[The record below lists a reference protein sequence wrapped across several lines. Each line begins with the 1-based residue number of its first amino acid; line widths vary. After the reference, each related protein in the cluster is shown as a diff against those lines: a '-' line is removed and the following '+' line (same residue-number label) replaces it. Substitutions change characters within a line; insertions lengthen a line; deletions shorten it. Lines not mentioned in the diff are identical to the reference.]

1 MRELVSIHKMG
12 FRLLKMIHREDSTII
27 PLHLL
32 ELCLSLVQIYA
43 GLFLTANLID
53 ALLAGEYG
61 TAAWQA
67 GFLCGATLLLGLSRH
82 LLQRRFRSLGTRLW
96 LVFYV
101 WLREKVFSMDY
112 ESMEKPEV
120 AEKILFSERTSDMY
134 GGLDNLLNHYCNI
147 LQAILNIAL
156 SVSLV
161 VHLCLTRPS
170 GGSGLAGSLAQ
181 PFPSLAL
188 FAALLLGLCACSFR
202 AFTRFATK
210 QMEIFEA
217 HTGEEEEFSYML
229 NNVFGNEKAGKIIR
243 IYGMEEMILEN
254 TARFQGKSRA
264 YFAKMYDVRNAAS
277 NANNLVSS
285 VFALGAY
292 LLAALK
298 VVAGA
303 VTVGAFTQYVGA
315 LNQFGSA
322 CFSLIA
328 GHGELRKI
336 CTTMTDFLAFLD
348 MENPHASG
356 SIPVEKRDDGEYEL
370 AFEDVSFH
378 YPGSE
383 KLVLKNVS
391 FKLRIKGKLAV
402 VGRNG
407 AGKTTFIKLLC
418 RLYEPTEGRI
428 TLNGTDIRKYDEEE
442 YRRIFGVVFQD
453 FKLFAFPVWE
463 NVAAGYERQDH
474 RLWTVLEQADAAD
487 LVRNMENGLDT
498 WLYKNVED
506 GVEISG
512 GEAQK
517 LALARALY
525 KDAPVVILDE
535 PTAALDPR
543 AEAEV
548 YERFG
553 QLVEGKTSIYI
564 SHRMSSCRFCDE
576 IIVFQD
582 GQIVERGSHEEL
594 FAAGGCYAEMW
605 NAQARQ
611 EPWRKARGNRSWAF
625 AQPRPAWP
633 ALSGYRP
640 ACPGFW

>member
-1 MRELVSIHKMG
+1 MHELKSIHKMG
-12 FRLLKMIHREDSTII
+12 FRLLKMIHREDSSII

-32 ELCLSLVQIYA
+32 ELCLSLAQIYI
-43 GLFLTANLID
+43 GLFLTAGLID
-53 ALLAGEYG
+53 TLLAGDYS
-61 TAAWQA
+61 TAVRQA
-67 GFLCGATLLLGLSRH
+67 GYLLGANLLLGLSIR
-82 LLQRRFRSLGTRLW
+82 LLQRRFRSLGTRMW

-101 WLREKVFSMDY
+101 WLREKVFAMDY
-112 ESMEKPEV
+112 ESMEKPQA

-134 GGLDNLLNHYCNI
+134 GGLGSLLNYYFNI

-170 GGSGLAGSLAQ
+170 GGSGLVGGLAA
-181 PFPSLAL
+181 PVPSLAL
-188 FAALLLGLCACSFR
+188 FTALLLGMCACSFR
-202 AFTRFATK
+202 VFTRFAAK
-210 QMEIFEA
+210 QLEIFER
-217 HTGEEEEFSYML
+217 HTGVEERIGYML
-229 NNVFGNEKAGKIIR
+229 NNVFGNERVGKIIR
-243 IYGMEEMILEN
+243 LYGMEEMILEN
-254 TARFQGKSRA
+254 SARFQEKSRA
-264 YFAKMYDVRNAAS
+264 YFAERHDVETAAN

-298 VVAGA
+298 VVTGA
-303 VTVGAFTQYVGA
+303 VTVGAFTRYVGA

-322 CFSLIA
+322 CFILIA

-348 MENPHASG
+348 MENPRAPG
-356 SIPVEKRDDGEYEL
+356 SIPVEKRDDGEYEF
-370 AFEDVSFH
+370 AFENVSFH
-378 YPGSE
+378 YPGSDT
-383 KLVLKNVS
+383 LVLRDVN

-418 RLYEPTEGRI
+418 RLYEPTQGRI

-463 NVAAGYERQDH
+463 NVAAGYERQDV
-474 RLWTVLEQADAAD
+474 RIWEALEQADAAD
-487 LVRNMENGLDT
+487 MVRNMENGLDT

-506 GVEISG
+506 GVEVSG

-525 KDAPVVILDE
+525 KDTPVVILDE
-535 PTAALDPR
+535 PTAALDPK

-553 QLVEGKTSIYI
+553 QMVEGRTSIYI

-576 IIVFQD
+576 IIVFEE
-582 GQIVERGSHEEL
+582 GEIVEQGSHEAL
-594 FAAGGCYAEMW
+594 LAAGGCYAEMW
-605 NAQARQ
+605 NAQA
-611 EPWRKARGNRSWAF
+611 KYYA
-625 AQPRPAWP
+625 
-633 ALSGYRP
+633 
-640 ACPGFW
+640 

>member
-1 MRELVSIHKMG
+1 MREFMSIHKMG
-12 FRLLKMIHREDSTII
+12 FRLLKMIHREDSSII

-32 ELCLSLVQIYA
+32 ELCLGLAQIYV
-43 GLFLTANLID
+43 GLFLTADLID

-61 TAAWQA
+61 TAVWRA
-67 GFLCGATLLLGLSRH
+67 GSLCGANLLLGLAKH
-82 LLQRRFRSLGTRLW
+82 LLQRRFQSLGTRLF

-101 WLREKVFSMDY
+101 WLREKVFAMDY
-112 ESMEKPEV
+112 ESMEKPEA

-147 LQAILNIAL
+147 LRAALNILL

-161 VHLCLTRPS
+161 AHLCLTRPS
-170 GGSGLAGSLAQ
+170 GGLGLVGSLAN
-181 PFPSLAL
+181 PLPSLAL
-188 FAALLLGLCACSFR
+188 FAALLLGMCACSFR
-202 AFTRFATK
+202 AFTRFAAR

-217 HTGEEEEFSYML
+217 HTGAEEEFSYML
-229 NNVFGNEKAGKIIR
+229 NNVFGNVRAGKIIR

-254 TARFQGKSRA
+254 TARFEKKSRA
-264 YFAKMYDVRNAAS
+264 YFAKMYDVRNAAN
-277 NANNLVSS
+277 NANNLVSCI
-285 VFALGAY
+285 FAVGAY

-298 VVAGA
+298 VVTGA
-303 VTVGAFTQYVGA
+303 VTVGAFTRYVGA
-315 LNQFGSA
+315 LNQFGSS
-322 CFSLIA
+322 CFSLISE
-328 GHGELRKI
+328 HGELRKI

-348 MENPHASG
+348 MENPHDSG

-370 AFEDVSFH
+370 AFENVSFH

-383 KLVLKNVS
+383 ELVLKNVD
-391 FKLRIKGKLAV
+391 FRLRVKGKLAV

-428 TLNGTDIRKYDEEE
+428 TLNGIDIRKYDEEE

-453 FKLFAFPVWE
+453 FKLFDFPVWE
-463 NVAAGYERQDH
+463 NLAAGYERDD
-474 RLWTVLEQADAAD
+474 RRIWEALEQADAAD
-487 LVRNMENGLDT
+487 LVRSMEKGLDT
-498 WLYKNVED
+498 WLYKGVED

-535 PTAALDPR
+535 PTAALDPK

-553 QLVEGKTSIYI
+553 QMVEGRTSIYI

-576 IIVFQD
+576 IIVFED
-582 GQIVERGSHEEL
+582 GEIVERGSHESL
-594 FAAGGCYAEMW
+594 LASGGSYARMW
-605 NAQARQ
+605 EAQA
-611 EPWRKARGNRSWAF
+611 KYYA
-625 AQPRPAWP
+625 
-633 ALSGYRP
+633 
-640 ACPGFW
+640 